1 MKAKLNFKN
10 IIAYMQGNFRYRL
23 YYSKCNFLIPLY
35 IREQIDSRIE
45 SMKVEC
51 YNDGSCI
58 KCGCRTTHLQMA
70 NKKCEGDCYPKML
83 SKKQW
88 SYFKIRKLM
97 VIDGVLW
104 KIKHNRFEK
113 IK

>member
-1 MKAKLNFKN
+1 MKSKINFNN
-10 IIAYMQGNFRYRL
+10 IVAYIQGNVRYKLWYSNL
-23 YYSKCNFLIPLY
+23 YFFISLY
-35 IREQIDSRIE
+35 IREQIDMRIV
-45 SMKVEC
+45 SMNKEC
-51 YNDGSCI
+51 YDNGSCI